1 MQMKLLP
8 NIEGKIHKLN
18 LSVKRIYSLGPPL
31 LHFHSFNRAF
41 LFIFKILDM
50 CIDSFDFLFKII
62 LKLFEFTKFKG
73 SILSSIISLHINI
86 M

>member
-31 LHFHSFNRAF
+31 LYFHSFN
-41 LFIFKILDM
+41 
-50 CIDSFDFLFKII
+50 
-62 LKLFEFTKFKG
+62 
-73 SILSSIISLHINI
+73 
-86 M
+86 